1 MARYAVEYSKGL
13 LQKELFPLYGEV
25 TLGRSPSNTLC
36 LPLPGVS
43 RRHARVFP
51 ENGHWIVEDLN
62 SRNGTRVNGKP
73 VRSHRLAPQDV
84 IHLGQAELRF
94 VLVEPDCK
102 AEGSNEE
109 EELLQSTLHLTESSP
124 ANPVGSMDIQDQMH
138 LVKSFLGTMSLGVAV
153 VNRRREALYFNRRM
167 DSSHGDPADPQIS
180 PEPLSR
186 VLGCGRIRCAASS
199 TTAQGCLGCPLRGP
213 LDRAFTEAQPVRDLE
228 VPWPPSQAP
237 AMEVRFSIT
246 PLPYMLMGEAL
257 CLLTWED
264 VTRRKLAEKRL
275 AQANEDLE
283 EANRQLA
290 SAVEKANELAFK
302 AELAN
307 VAKSAFLARMSH
319 EIRTPLN
326 AILGYT
332 ELLMEDIRDEA
343 HLEQVRIIRR
353 SGQALLALIEDILD
367 FSKIEAGEMKL
378 EKAPFRLEELIRNSC
393 EILRPRLQKKNV
405 LLSYE
410 IGQGVPEVLIGD
422 SHRTRQVLL
431 NLLGNAVK
439 FTDQGQI
446 SLSVKVGA
454 QNENAIELIFA
465 VRDTGIGIPQHKLEA
480 IFSPFQQA
488 DESISRRHGGTGL
501 GLTICKQLSKLM
513 GGDVWAHSQVGRG
526 STFFF
531 SAWFDTDQGEKHPAL
546 PEDTPETAE
555 GACSPFGSGCP
566 VSGASDSAS
575 GRILLVEDNELNA
588 GLATL
593 ILTRAGHTVER
604 ASNGWEALRIFT
616 ANSRGFDLILMDVNM
631 PGMDGL
637 EATRRLRALGHKT
650 VPILAMTAHAMKEDM
665 QRCLAAGMDDYLSKP
680 MRKETL
686 LKAVEKWL
694 TRRKLGDGA
703 R

>member
-1 MARYAVEYSKGL
+1 MARYAIEYSKGL
-13 LQKELFPLYGEV
+13 LHKELFPLYGEV
-25 TLGRSPSNTLC
+25 TLGRSPSNTLS

-43 RRHARVFP
+43 RQHARIFP
-51 ENGHWIVEDLN
+51 ENGHWILEDLN
-62 SRNGTRVNGKP
+62 SRNGTRVNGKR
-73 VRSHRLAPQDV
+73 VGFHRLAPQDK
-84 IHLGQAELRF
+84 ISLGKAELRF
-94 VLVEPDCK
+94 VLLGPECE
-102 AEGSNEE
+102 AEGSNEA

-124 ANPVGSMDIQDQMH
+124 ANPVRTMDIQDQMH

-153 VNRRREALYFNRRM
+153 INRRREALYFNRRM
-167 DSSHGDPADPQIS
+167 EGFHGDPADPQVS

-186 VLGCGRIRCAASS
+186 VLGCGRIPSAASS
-199 TTAQGCLGCPLRGP
+199 TAAQGCLDCPLHGA

-228 VPWPPSQAP
+228 VPWPPSRAP
-237 AMEVRFSIT
+237 ATEVRFSLT
-246 PLPYMLMGEAL
+246 RLPYVLMGEAL

-275 AQANEDLE
+275 AQANEHLE

-290 SAVEKANELAFK
+290 SAIEKANELAFK

-332 ELLMEDIRDEA
+332 ELLMEDIRDEN

-353 SGQALLALIEDILD
+353 SGEALLALIEDILD

-378 EKAPFRLEELIRNSC
+378 DKAPFRLEELIRDSC
-393 EILRPRLQKKNV
+393 EILRPRLQRKNV
-405 LLSYE
+405 LLSHE
-410 IGQGVPEVLIGD
+410 IAQGVPEVLIGD

-439 FTDQGQI
+439 FTDQGRI

-454 QNENAIELIFA
+454 QNENALELIFA

-480 IFSPFQQA
+480 IFRPFQQA

-513 GGDVWAHSQVGRG
+513 GGDVWAHSQVSRG

-531 SAWFDTDQGEKHPAL
+531 SAWFDKDQGEKSPA
-546 PEDTPETAE
+546 PSEDTSQTP
-555 GACSPFGSGCP
+555 GGICSSLGSGCLF
-566 VSGASDSAS
+566 SSAADSRS

-588 GLATL
+588 RLSTL
-593 ILTRAGHTVER
+593 ILTRAGYTVER
-604 ASNGWEALRIFT
+604 VSNGWEALRIFT
-616 ANSRGFDLILMDVNM
+616 ADSRGFDLILMDVEM

-637 EATRRLRALGHKT
+637 EATRRLRSLGHKA

-665 QRCLAAGMDDYLSKP
+665 QRCLTAGMDDYLSKP
-680 MRKETL
+680 IRKETL
-686 LKAVEKWL
+686 LKAVDKWL
-694 TRRKLGDGA
+694 TRRKLGNGV